1 MSPAADNGPAFEA
14 MQLERLI
21 REISPRRVLLM
32 GPAGEALLAD
42 YVQRHPDCQVETM
55 APEELPED
63 FGDER
68 FDLAFVSHTLER
80 LDKRQG
86 EELVARLRDLLCRRL
101 LLLVPIG
108 PGWPG
113 HRSVWEETDL
123 LGLGL
128 MHLGG
133 YRYKGRPVHL
143 YGYDIATYK
152 TTPDWLNN
160 RFWANPELFDK
171 HWW

>member
-1 MSPAADNGPAFEA
+1 MSPAADNGPAFEV

-108 PGWPG
+108 PRLARPPQRMARNRSAGPG
-113 HRSVWEETDL
+113 P
-123 LGLGL
+123 GAP
-128 MHLGG
+128 
-133 YRYKGRPVHL
+133 GRIPL
-143 YGYDIATYK
+143 QGPAGTSL
-152 TTPDWLNN
+152 WL
-160 RFWANPELFDK
+160 
-171 HWW
+171 